1 MVEQSKAGAGAAARQ
16 PASGAKG
23 AYAEEQAVFSP
34 DYESGEDYNNQGTGE
49 DADYEETNTRNP
61 KP

>member
-34 DYESGEDYNNQGTGE
+34 DYESGEDYNN
-49 DADYEETNTRNP
+49 
-61 KP
+61 